1 VKNTHLI
8 LGKIIAIMLIFMLII
23 QGQSILSLTGIYGI
37 SQQFTDIKTT
47 YAQQD
52 IKNLTLK
59 VKWRVHSNPTDLID
73 DAYAV
78 CESGDYIYVFGLSKG
93 NYARF
98 EIRYKSSG
106 SLIRAWESIRLDDL
120 MDCVIDNGR
129 IYVTE
134 ILGRILTFDL
144 SLKVPKLLLMYKHK
158 SFYEWTYSITYYKGY
173 IYITGTYYTENSK
186 AKWRVEKLV
195 ADDLTF
201 VKMYVSNMTSKMA
214 SAFNAKVNPITKQ
227 LWVTG
232 VEDEQFRVEILD
244 LDLNPIKIIKKN
256 DKGLASTVDFDED
269 GYAYIG
275 GDGFIAKYDKYGN
288 EIKLKEITY
297 HVKKLLY
304 VNGSLFVATNEK
316 EGGYRRHVLYVYNK
330 DLNQIERSIL
340 SQDINADADFGYG
353 KMAFDGK
360 NLYIAGIDYKP
371 GNSQWTIYS
380 ISLLP
385 DSEIVMPAE
394 NRQTT
399 IILMWLILGTII
411 ASIVLVIA
419 LILIEKRRQR
429 KREEL
434 YSKIPPSPF

>member
-1 VKNTHLI
+1 
-8 LGKIIAIMLIFMLII
+8 
-23 QGQSILSLTGIYGI
+23 
-37 SQQFTDIKTT
+37 
-47 YAQQD
+47 
-52 IKNLTLK
+52 
-59 VKWRVHSNPTDLID
+59 
-73 DAYAV
+73 
-78 CESGDYIYVFGLSKG
+78 
-93 NYARF
+93 
-98 EIRYKSSG
+98 
-106 SLIRAWESIRLDDL
+106 
-120 MDCVIDNGR
+120 
-129 IYVTE
+129 
-134 ILGRILTFDL
+134 
-144 SLKVPKLLLMYKHK
+144 
-158 SFYEWTYSITYYKGY
+158 
-173 IYITGTYYTENSK
+173 
-186 AKWRVEKLV
+186 
-195 ADDLTF
+195 
-201 VKMYVSNMTSKMA
+201 MA

-316 EGGYRRHVLYVYNK
+316 EGGYRRHVLYVYDK

-371 GNSQWTIYS
+371 GNPQWTIYS

-429 KREEL
+429 KREKL